1 MQARMGSTRLPGK
14 VLKPIGRLPLL
25 GHVVGRLAMLRH
37 PHRILVA
44 TSTQAGDDAIVA
56 WCDMQNIACY
66 RGSEI
71 DVLIRYYEA
80 AKLHGFDPV
89 IRLTADNPFTDMDE
103 LDRLIDL
110 HEAQNN
116 DFTHSFA
123 ALPVGV
129 GAEIFSFGAL
139 ERSAREGHASH
150 HREHV
155 DEYMIENP
163 QLFKTATL
171 AVSGPKNRPDIRLTV
186 DTDEDYRR
194 ACLIVERSAGPWPT
208 TEEAIAL
215 CSHSA

>member
-1 MQARMGSTRLPGK
+1 MGSTRLPGK
-14 VLKPIGRLPLL
+14 VLKPVGRLPLL

-37 PHRILVA
+37 PYRAIVA
-44 TSTQAGDDAIVA
+44 TSTGTGDDAIAA
-56 WCDMQNIACY
+56 WCDTQKVTCF
-66 RGSEI
+66 RGSES
-71 DVLIRYYEA
+71 DVLARYYGA
-80 AKLHGFDPV
+80 AQFHRLDPV
-89 IRLTADNPFTDMDE
+89 IRLTADNPFTDMEE

-110 HEAQNN
+110 HHTQGS

-139 ERSAREGHASH
+139 ERSAREGHAPH

-163 QLFKTATL
+163 QLFKTAAL

-194 ACLIVERSAGPWPT
+194 ACLIAEQAAGPWAT

-215 CSHSA
+215 CLRSA